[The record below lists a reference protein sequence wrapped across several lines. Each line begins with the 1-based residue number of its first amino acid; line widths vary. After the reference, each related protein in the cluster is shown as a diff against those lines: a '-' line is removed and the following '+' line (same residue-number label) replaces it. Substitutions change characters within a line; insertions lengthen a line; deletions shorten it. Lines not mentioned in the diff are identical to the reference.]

1 MENKGNVEN
10 LNGSEAV
17 KKLQELIKDESIC
30 HFVSNLGK
38 RPLSTRPMSA
48 LKVDD
53 NGNIWFFSAKSSEK
67 NADILL
73 SDEVQLFYSNPSA
86 AEFLSIYGK
95 AFIVTD
101 REKAK
106 ELWTPLAKA
115 WFKDGVDDPELT
127 MIKVSPVEAYYW
139 DTKNNKAIAM
149 LKILAAV
156 VTGVVD
162 DDGVQGEL
170 KV

>member
-1 MENKGNVEN
+1 MENKENVEN
-10 LNGSEAV
+10 LSGSEAV
-17 KKLQELIKDESIC
+17 KKLQDLIEDESIC
-30 HFVSNLGK
+30 HFVSNLAK
-38 RPLSTRPMSA
+38 KPLSTRPMSA

-73 SDEVQLFYSNPSA
+73 SNEVQLFYSNPSA

-127 MIKVSPVEAYYW
+127 MIKVAPVEAYYW
-139 DTKNNKAIAM
+139 DTKNNKVVAM